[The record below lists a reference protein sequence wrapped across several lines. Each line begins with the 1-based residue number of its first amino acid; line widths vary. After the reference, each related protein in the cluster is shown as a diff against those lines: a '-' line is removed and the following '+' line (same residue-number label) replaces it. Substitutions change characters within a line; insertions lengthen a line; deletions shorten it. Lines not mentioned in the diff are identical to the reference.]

1 MSLFQCSR
9 TMLTRVYLRGML
21 TPEMLE
27 MIDYS
32 LKEDL
37 GECDH
42 TSASSLPEELQREGW
57 ILAKEDGVVAGLE
70 VASEVFRRVSPDLV
84 TERLCQDGDRVKHG
98 QAVFRIAGDARRILE
113 GERLALNF
121 IQRMSGI
128 ASRTA
133 DVMDSFEGTKCA
145 VLDTRKTTPGLR
157 AFEKWA
163 VRLGGGTNH
172 RMGLYDMILIK
183 DNHVDYAG
191 SVESVLNRVSGYLQ
205 KLGRDLPVEIEVRD
219 AAEASEAMRMQAT
232 LLNPSGVPLIDRLLL
247 DNHSPA
253 EVKAQVDRWGGLI
266 DLEAS
271 GGITPSNA
279 RLYAET
285 GVDYVSMGWLTHSVK
300 GMDFSLKSTDAL
312 P

>member
-1 MSLFQCSR
+1 MSLFLIER
-9 TMLTRVYLRGML
+9 TMRTHVYLRAML
-21 TPEMLE
+21 TTEMLR
-27 MIDYS
+27 MIDWS
-32 LKEDL
+32 LQEDL

-42 TSASSLPEELQREGW
+42 TSASSLPEGLQREGW
-57 ILAKEDGVVAGLE
+57 ILAKEEGVVAGLE
-70 VASEVFRRVSPDLV
+70 VAAEVFRRVSPELII
-84 TERLCQDGDRVKHG
+84 EKLSQDGDRVAYG
-98 QAVFRIAGDARRILE
+98 QAVFRISGDARRILE

-133 DVMDSFEGTKCA
+133 DVMDSFQGTKCR

-191 SVESVLNRVSGYLQ
+191 SVEEALNRVAKYLQ
-205 KLGRDLPVEIEVRD
+205 ELGRDLPVEIEVRD
-219 AAEASEAMRMQAT
+219 ASESADAMRLQSM
-232 LLNPSGVPLIDRLLL
+232 LCKPSGAPLIDRLLL
-247 DNHSPA
+247 DNHSPE
-253 EVKAQVDRWGGLI
+253 EVRMQVERWGGQI

-279 RLYAET
+279 LHYAET

-300 GMDFSLKSTDAL
+300 GMDFSLKSTDTL
-312 P
+312 I

>member
-1 MSLFQCSR
+1 MSARL
-9 TMLTRVYLRGML
+9 YLRAML
-21 TPEMLE
+21 TPEMIE
-27 MIDYS
+27 MIDWS
-32 LKEDL
+32 LREDL

-42 TSASSLPEELQREGW
+42 TSASSLPSGLQREGW

-70 VASEVFRRVSPDLV
+70 VAEEVFKQVDAGLT
-84 TERLCQDGDRVKHG
+84 TEKLCNDGDRVSIG
-98 QAVFRIAGDARRILE
+98 QPVFSISGDAMRLLE

-133 DVMDSFEGTKCA
+133 EVMDSFQGTKCR

-183 DNHVDYAG
+183 DNHVDFAG
-191 SVESVLNRVSGYLQ
+191 SVESALKRVADYLQ
-205 KLGRDLPVEIEVRD
+205 ELGRDLPVEIEVRD
-219 AAEASEAMRMQAT
+219 SMEASEAMRMQAR
-232 LLNPSGVPLIDRLLL
+232 LKKPSGAELIDRLLL

-253 EVKAQVDRWGGLI
+253 EVREQVVQWGDKI

-279 RLYAET
+279 REYAQT
-285 GVDYVSMGWLTHSVK
+285 GVDFVSMGWLTHSVK
-300 GMDFSLKSTDAL
+300 CMDFSLKSTDSL
-312 P
+312 Q

>member
-1 MSLFQCSR
+1 
-9 TMLTRVYLRGML
+9 MLTS
-21 TPEMLE
+21 EMLQ

-42 TSASSLPEELQREGW
+42 TSASSLPDGLHREGW

-70 VASEVFRRVSPDLV
+70 VASEVFRRVSTDLV
-84 TERLCQDGDRVKHG
+84 TEKLCKDGDRVSHG
-98 QAVFRIAGDARRILE
+98 QAVFHISGDARRILE

-133 DVMDSFEGTKCA
+133 DVMDSFHGTKCA

-172 RMGLYDMILIK
+172 RMGLHDMILIK

-191 SVESVLNRVSGYLQ
+191 SVESVLNRVAEYL
-205 KLGRDLPVEIEVRD
+205 KELGRDLPVEIEVRD
-219 AAEASEAMRMQAT
+219 AAEAAEAMRMQVS
-232 LLNPSGVPLIDRLLL
+232 LRKPSGMLLIDRLLL
-247 DNHSPA
+247 DNHSPS
-253 EVKAQVDRWGGLI
+253 EVKAQVDRWGGQI

-271 GGITPSNA
+271 GGITPTNA
-279 RLYAET
+279 RSYALT

>member
-1 MSLFQCSR
+1 MSLFDGAR
-9 TMLTRVYLRGML
+9 RKTAHLYLRTML
-21 TPEMLE
+21 TPEMLRL
-27 MIDYS
+27 IDWS
-32 LKEDL
+32 LQEDL

-42 TSASSLPEELQREGW
+42 TSASSLPAGLQRDGW
-57 ILAKEDGVVAGLE
+57 ILAKEDGVVAGLA
-70 VASEVFRRVSPDLV
+70 VAWEVFQRVDPEL
-84 TERLCQDGDRVKHG
+84 TLEMLCEDGDRVAHG
-98 QAVFRIAGDARRILE
+98 QAVFRVSGDARRLLE

-133 DVMDSFEGTKCA
+133 EVMASFEGTHCR

-191 SVESVLNRVSGYLQ
+191 SVEVALQRVSEYLGE
-205 KLGRDLPVEIEVRD
+205 LGKDLPVEIEVRD
-219 AAEASEAMRMQAT
+219 SAEAAEAMRMQA
-232 LLNPSGVPLIDRLLL
+232 LLQKPSGAALIDRLLL
-247 DNHSPA
+247 DNHTPE
-253 EVKAQVDRWGGLI
+253 EVKQQVIQWGGTI

-271 GGITPSNA
+271 GGITPVNA
-279 RLYAET
+279 PDYART

-312 P
+312 T

>member
-1 MSLFQCSR
+1 MSLFSDAR
-9 TMLTRVYLRGML
+9 GKSTHLYLRTML
-21 TPEMLE
+21 TPEMIE
-27 MIDYS
+27 MIEWS
-32 LKEDL
+32 LREDL

-42 TSASSLPEELQREGW
+42 TSASSLPEGLNREGW

-70 VASEVFRRVSPDLV
+70 VAKEVFGLV
-84 TERLCQDGDRVKHG
+84 DPNLTIEMLCKDGDRVTYG
-98 QAVFRIAGDARRILE
+98 QPVFRVSGDARRILE

-133 DVMDSFEGTKCA
+133 DVMASFEGTSCR

-191 SVESVLNRVSGYLQ
+191 SVESALQRVADYLME
-205 KLGRDLPVEIEVRD
+205 LGRDLPVEIEVRNED
-219 AAEASEAMRMQAT
+219 EASEAMRMQER
-232 LLNPSGVPLIDRLLL
+232 LRKPSGAALIDRILL
-247 DNHSPA
+247 DNHTPA
-253 EVKAQVDRWGGLI
+253 EVRDRVLQWGGKI

-271 GGITPSNA
+271 GGITPANA
-279 RLYAET
+279 SDYAAT
-285 GVDYVSMGWLTHSVK
+285 GVDFVSMGWLTHSVK
-300 GMDFSLKSTDAL
+300 GMDFSLKSTDQIA
-312 P
+312 